1 MRNPRVLTMVETAL
15 CVALAVVLARI
26 VLFEAPQGGSVS
38 LEMLPIMVLAL
49 RRGARAGVIGGI
61 LLGVALLIFK
71 PITVHW
77 AQVVLDY
84 PLAFGVLGVTAIGAR
99 SWRAAVASGRMAK
112 AVWTTIVPACLL
124 GGLARFVPHFA
135 SGVIFFGQ
143 YAPKGQPV
151 MLYSLIYN
159 GAYLLPAT
167 LLCAATAAM
176 LVPAL
181 ERAVPAAGRV

>member
-38 LEMLPIMVLAL
+38 LEMLPILVLAL
-49 RRGARAGVIGGI
+49 RRGARAGVIGGV

-71 PITVHW
+71 PVTVHW
-77 AQVVLDY
+77 AQIVLDY
-84 PLAFGVLGVTAIGAR
+84 PLAFGVLGVAAFGAR
-99 SWRAAVASGRMAK
+99 AWRAAVARGQMAK
-112 AVWTTIVPACLL
+112 AVWTVLVPSCLL
-124 GGLARFVPHFA
+124 AGVVRFVPHFL
-135 SGVIFFGQ
+135 SGLIFFGQ

-159 GAYLLPAT
+159 GGYIVPAT
-167 LLCAATAAM
+167 LLCTAAAAL

-181 ERAVPAAGRV
+181 ERSVPAGGRA